1 MGRSRLVL
9 TIRRVCRMQMLKC
22 RFCMGKKACVDDGR
36 KGINREG
43 SLCSLSCVDDGEVEV
58 YRRLR
63 GGKITPLFLP
73 APQRQR
79 INGRGW

>member
-1 MGRSRLVL
+1 
-9 TIRRVCRMQMLKC
+9 MQMLKC
-22 RFCMGKKACVDDGR
+22 RFCTGKKACVDGGR

-63 GGKITPLFLP
+63 GGKITPLMQVQELD
-73 APQRQR
+73 
-79 INGRGW
+79 